1 MRYKFT
7 LLITVLLLPIQLIKA
22 QTSSVQVGTQFPL
35 MYAVGYEYQFKN
47 DISFNFQ
54 GGILTKPYDEIILTV
69 LESYSDNKAL
79 MSTIGEAFKYGLIIQ
94 PTLKYHFSKNYFG
107 LYYSYFWLYAED
119 TPMDA
124 FENYYGISLPIGIRQ
139 DEMKLKSELLNIGL
153 LYGRKFYFKN
163 PSFQVWLELSL
174 AKTCWSYSELTH
186 EDYNLENLSNSV
198 DEELNEYYMKYG
210 YLPSINIYF
219 IKSF

>member
-7 LLITVLLLPIQLIKA
+7 LLITVLLLTIQLIKA
-22 QTSSVQVGTQFPL
+22 QTSSVQIGTQFPL

-54 GGILTKPYDEIILTV
+54 AGVLTKPYDEIILNV

-94 PTLKYHFSKNYFG
+94 PTLKYNFSKNYIG

-119 TPMDA
+119 TPMEA
-124 FENYYGISLPIGIRQ
+124 FENYYGVSLPIGIRQ
-139 DEMKLKSELLNIGL
+139 DEMKLRSELLNIGL
-153 LYGRKFYFKN
+153 MYGRRFYFKN
-163 PSFQVWLELSL
+163 PSFQIWLELSL
-174 AKTCWSYSELTH
+174 AKTCWSYTELTH
-186 EDYNLENLSNSV
+186 EDYNFESLSNSV

-210 YLPSINIYF
+210 YLPSLNIYF